1 MSYVKRDEDAVASEI
16 GLFYHLD
23 KTTVLQEARVFN
35 DSPVNIRKCRVL
47 LTKLV
52 YLLYLG
58 EPFTTKEATD
68 LFFNVIKLF
77 QSKDTSLRQMMYLV
91 IKELS
96 NVAED
101 VIMVTQSLIKDI
113 QSKQETIYR
122 ANAIRT
128 LCLITDHS
136 MIQGIERI
144 LKASIVDKVP
154 SVSSAA
160 LVSSYHLYDVAK
172 DIVRRWSNEVQEAV
186 NAKSS
191 SSGFASSYISSFGGN
206 NSNGQSQVVMSN
218 SSICQYHALGLLY
231 LIRQHDRM
239 AVAKLVQN
247 FAGSRSSG
255 GFLGGGGG
263 GGSVL
268 KNPAAVCLLIRYAC
282 KVMEED
288 PSTTRRM
295 YEILEGFLKHKS
307 EMVNLEAA
315 RAICEMPDMSSKEL
329 YPAITV
335 LQLFLSSPKPTLR
348 FAAIRVLNK
357 LSLANPAAVSPCNL
371 DMENLITDRN
381 RSIATFAITTLLKTG
396 NEASV
401 DRLMKQISG
410 FMSDISDE
418 FKVIV
423 VDAIRSLCL
432 KFPAKQAVMLNFLS
446 SVLRDEGGYD
456 FKKAVVEAI
465 FDMVKFITD
474 SKDTALSHLCE
485 FIEDCEFTKL
495 SVRILHLLGVEGPKT
510 STPTKYIRYIYNRV
524 ILENSVVR
532 AAAVSALAKFGV
544 GVEEEGVQKSIRVLL
559 TRCLDDVDD
568 EVRDRA
574 AFYLTLMD
582 NNSIAKNYIQDDAT
596 FALPTLE
603 RQLVEYVNAPLA
615 NDQEFDLSSVPI
627 ISKAEEEEDRR
638 RLRTQDILPIAS
650 VGNGTNNRTHSPAA
664 PATSTPG
671 LNGTAPVSSS
681 SVSNLDQQAVYAEE
695 LASISA
701 FASFGPLFKSSA
713 KPIELTES
721 ETEYVVHCVKH
732 TFANHVVFQF
742 NCTNTLNDQLLEN
755 VQMIMQPEMEDM
767 GLTQV
772 AEIPAE
778 KLEYNVPSAI
788 YVAFEQEDYAVGTFT
803 CTLKFDV
810 KDCDPTTGEPDPE
823 GYDDEY
829 QVEDAEILMGDYIRP
844 TYVPNF
850 SEEWEQVAASEA
862 IETFAL
868 DKDKAPSLK
877 AACTSIRQLLS
888 MQALEDTALPKSNAV
903 HTLLL
908 AGTFLGG
915 VKVLAR
921 CRMTFDTTSGVA
933 FELAVRN
940 QQEDD
945 QISQIVLS
953 AIA

>member
-113 QSKQETIYR
+113 QSKQETVYR

-206 NSNGQSQVVMSN
+206 SANNQSPVVMSN

-239 AVAKLVQN
+239 AVAKLVQT
-247 FAGSRSSG
+247 FAGSRSGG

-263 GGSVL
+263 GGSAL

-510 STPTKYIRYIYNRV
+510 PTPTKYIRYIYNRV

-544 GVEEEGVQKSIRVLL
+544 CVEEQGVKTSIRVLL

-574 AFYLTLMD
+574 ALYLSLMD
-582 NNSIAKNYIQDDAT
+582 NSDVAKTLIQDDAT

-603 RQLVEYVNAPLA
+603 RQLVEYVNAPMA
-615 NDQEFDLSSVPI
+615 NDQEFDLASVPV
-627 ISKAEEEEDRR
+627 ISKSEEEEDRR
-638 RLRTQDILPIAS
+638 RLRAQDILPIAA
-650 VGNGTNNRTHSPAA
+650 VGGSGANTNRTNSPAA
-664 PATSTPG
+664 PATPTPG
-671 LNGTAPVSSS
+671 INGNAANNVSS
-681 SVSNLDQQAVYAEE
+681 LDQQAVYAEE

-701 FASFGPLFKSSA
+701 FASFGSLFKSSA

-732 TFANHVVFQF
+732 SFANHIVFQF

-755 VQMIMQPEMEDM
+755 VQMIMQPEMDDM

-772 AEIPAE
+772 AEIPADR
-778 KLEYNVPSAI
+778 LEYNVPNAI
-788 YVAFEQEDYAVGTFT
+788 YVAFEQQDYAVGSFT

-810 KDCDPTTGEPDPE
+810 KDCDPTTGEADPE

-829 QVEDAEILMGDYIRP
+829 QVEDAEVLMGDYIRP
-844 TYVPNF
+844 TYVSNF
-850 SEEWEQVAASEA
+850 TEEWEQGAASEA

-888 MQALEDTALPKSNAV
+888 MQALEDTGLPKSNAV

-915 VKVLAR
+915 AKVLAR

-940 QQEDD
+940 SQEDD
-945 QISQIVLS
+945 QISQVVLS